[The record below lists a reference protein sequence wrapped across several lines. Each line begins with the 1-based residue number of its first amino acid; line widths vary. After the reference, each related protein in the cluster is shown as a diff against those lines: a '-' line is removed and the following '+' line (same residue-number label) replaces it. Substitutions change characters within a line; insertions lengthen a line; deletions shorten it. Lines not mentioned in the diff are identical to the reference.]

1 MADTSKFQNAKKV
14 TNEEGFINETRDRLV
29 AVGVPRAIFDPAV
42 YIPHG
47 CTPAYLAKILRP
59 LKSIEGAAK
68 LERVLQIGIMKSYFS
83 TIPEMKPAEFYEFL
97 EFLRTKDGQTALSHD
112 AKLDR
117 MEKRGS
123 CSITAVEVGWRELFD
138 AQRKDYNSEVGKI
151 RTYYE
156 DRIAQLEHQLRQTR
170 STMAVALE
178 AAKTQFYPAGF
189 YECISDSDLNRGCFN
204 AYLAECWRLNK
215 IAVPLSEQA
224 QNLAVEAFGDG
235 VRKRHILNFL
245 EIGNGK
251 QQLGMYIDNKVA
263 SLIEAGDLQAAKRFL
278 DLLVFV
284 GVQQTA

>member
-1 MADTSKFQNAKKV
+1 MADTAKFPNGKV
-14 TNEEGFINETRDRLV
+14 TNEEEFINETRDKLV

-42 YIPHG
+42 YFTYG
-47 CTPAYLAKILRP
+47 CTTSYLAKILRP

-68 LERVLQIGIMKSYFS
+68 LERVLQIGITNSYFS
-83 TIPEMKPAEFYEFL
+83 TIPEMEPPQFYEFL
-97 EFLRTKDGQTALSHD
+97 EFLRTKDGQTALSDD

-117 MEKRGS
+117 LEKRGS
-123 CSITAVEVGWRELFD
+123 GSITAVEVGWRELFD
-138 AQRKDYNSEVGKI
+138 AQRSDYNAEVGKI

-156 DRIAQLEHQLRQTR
+156 DRIAGLEHQLHQTR
-170 STMAVALE
+170 ATMTEALE
-178 AAKTQFYPAGF
+178 AAKTRFYPAGF
-189 YECISDSDLNRGCFN
+189 YECITDSDVNRGCWN

-263 SLIEAGDLQAAKRFL
+263 SLIEAGDPQAAKRFL
-278 DLLVFV
+278 GLLVFV
-284 GVQQTA
+284 GVQRTA